1 MRSCPCSETDRHI
14 LHSAWTRDKGVWRKI
29 MDGFLL
35 SIDQGTTGTTALVFD
50 RAGLVR
56 GRGYSEFTQH
66 YPRPGWVE
74 HDAEEIWRVSLAATS
89 DALAATGIEARQLRA
104 VGITNQRETLLAW
117 ERATGKPVA
126 RAIVW
131 QDRRTAARCDELKSS
146 GLETTIR
153 EKTGL
158 VLDPYF
164 SGTKFEWLLEN
175 TEGLRERAA
184 RGEVVF
190 GTIDSWLVWKLTG
203 GRAHATDPSNAS
215 RTLLFNIRTL
225 RWDEELLALFG
236 VPRVALPE
244 VRPSSCIFG
253 DTDPDAFFGARVPVA
268 GVAGD
273 QQAALFGQGC
283 FECGMVKNTY
293 GTGSFLLMNTGA
305 EIVPSRAGLLT
316 TVAWQVAGEPA
327 EYALEGSIFIT
338 GAAVQ
343 WLRDGLQII
352 SRADETEELARSL
365 DSNDGVYFVPALAGL
380 GAPHWDAYA
389 RGAIVG
395 LTRGT
400 TRAHFARAA
409 LESMCYQT
417 RDVVEAMERDSRIPL
432 KDLRVD
438 GGAVG
443 NSFLMQFQS
452 DILGARIFVPEVTET
467 TAAGAAYLAGLAV
480 GFWESRD
487 DIASR
492 LRVARTYEPR
502 MSADERERLHRRW
515 LKAVGRARD
524 WERDER

>member
-1 MRSCPCSETDRHI
+1 
-14 LHSAWTRDKGVWRKI
+14 
-29 MDGFLL
+29 MDGFVL

-50 RAGLVR
+50 REARVR

-74 HDAEEIWRVSLAATS
+74 HDAEEIWRVSLAATA
-89 DALAATGIEARQLRA
+89 DALDAAGIEASQLCA
-104 VGITNQRETLLAW
+104 VGITNQRETVVAW
-117 ERATGKPVA
+117 ERGTSNPVG

-131 QDRRTAARCDELKSS
+131 QDRRTAARCDELKSR

-164 SGTKFEWLLEN
+164 SGTKIEWLLEN

-190 GTIDSWLVWKLTG
+190 GTVDSWLVWKLTG
-203 GRAHATDPSNAS
+203 GREHATDPSNAS
-215 RTLLFNIRTL
+215 RTLLFNINTL
-225 RWDEELLALFG
+225 AWDEELLALFG
-236 VPRVALPE
+236 VPREALPE
-244 VRPSSCIFG
+244 VRPSSGVFG
-253 DTDPDAFFGARVPVA
+253 ETGPETFFGARVPVA

-283 FECGMVKNTY
+283 FERGMVKNTY

-316 TVAWQVAGEPA
+316 TVTWQVGGDPT

-343 WLRDGLQII
+343 WLRDGLRII
-352 SRADETEELARSL
+352 SRADETEQLARSL

-400 TRAHFARAA
+400 THVHLARAA

-417 RDVVEAMERDSRIPL
+417 RDVVEAMERDSGIRL
-432 KDLRVD
+432 KEVRVD

-452 DILGARIFVPEVTET
+452 DILGARIVVPEVTET

-480 GFWESRD
+480 GFWQSRD
-487 DIASR
+487 EIASR

-515 LKAVGRARD
+515 LRAVERARD
-524 WERDER
+524 WERDEQG